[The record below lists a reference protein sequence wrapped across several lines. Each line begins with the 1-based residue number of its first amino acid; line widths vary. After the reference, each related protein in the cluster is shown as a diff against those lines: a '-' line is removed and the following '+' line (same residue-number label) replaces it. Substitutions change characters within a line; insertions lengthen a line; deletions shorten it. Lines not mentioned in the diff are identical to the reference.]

1 MKIFR
6 IFAVSAAC
14 AAAACV
20 FAFAGGGD
28 GGGDEVKLESLSLD
42 TSAVKVEYVL
52 GEAFSAQGLKVS
64 AVYSD
69 DTSKEVADYTI
80 TPPDMSSIGEKQVEV
95 SYTESETT
103 VTANYK
109 ITISESVLPPE
120 EQSALRL
127 DLTEVQREFQPGE
140 AFTAAGLKVFLR
152 EGEEETEL
160 SAGEG
165 GYELTAPVFDGAG
178 AYTVT
183 VAYGEHSL
191 QYTVAVIPDVGEDM
205 TIEFVSRDES
215 ASLTLYITERMPDK
229 STNTTDSTAKGI
241 YIYKDASGYQ
251 SFNFDFAYVAS
262 GWASQFNTVGVYET
276 PFNDFWSEDNSA
288 LFVELGDETKGVEA
302 MRFKASGNE
311 WHTKVLGWTEV
322 ASIDKVTIPEDKVF
336 SANLPFDGTG
346 IIIDYTLTDGQKGQI
361 TATEANIN
369 DGTIQFFD
377 CETRESMRADDYDLV
392 VGELEMRV
400 MYDSKVFDITIEVTE
415 GTAYLEISG
424 GTRTFTEGD
433 TPSAAG
439 LVVTLIDENGVAK
452 QLPEGEGGYTVTLP
466 TAEQMKTPG
475 TYKVTVTYGELIVT
489 YDVTVTHNFTSS
501 RDEDGTFHRTCSSC
515 GYSEEVEV
523 YGDRKVSINGTD
535 FFPATGYDAA
545 NAAYGVT
552 YDVSKGEMNA
562 EFVIT
567 LTAENTG
574 EGGVYAEGLNIAT
587 ANNNVI
593 VNFEEG
599 AAKINVNVTPN
610 GANTVTLNIAQ
621 NVAVGTV
628 NFGDGSNGVNAIVAV
643 INVGANSSVD
653 AISMA
658 IHKGVNLYLA
668 DGAYVGSYT
677 TVDDHHEII
686 EVSGNATIG
695 TLTVN
700 GSNGSTT
707 VQGSGTLTVN
717 GNVVSYKGAFNINAV
732 TIINGTVTSTSSTT
746 ILADTTV
753 NGQLLVND
761 LTVGNAENTVQPELK
776 VNVNGD
782 MEGIKSA
789 GQTAATMTLKFL
801 SGNVTVTNEV
811 NANLAVSMNASGDSI
826 YVGENA
832 TFRSVNFMQAYG
844 AWNSAA
850 GTYRVEVYGSLV
862 AEGDTQSPAGYVAS
876 NDPEEA
882 TGTYVAEGA
891 THIVFGHMIRPS
903 SEDVTE

>member
-1 MKIFR
+1 M
-6 IFAVSAAC
+6 
-14 AAAACV
+14 
-20 FAFAGGGD
+20 FAFAGCGD

-127 DLTEVQREFQPGE
+127 DLTEVQRELQPGE
-140 AFTAAGLKVFLR
+140 AFTAAGLKVFLKD
-152 EGEEETEL
+152 GEDETGLPE
-160 SAGEG
+160 GEG
-165 GYELTAPVFDGAG
+165 GYTVTAPEFSGAG

-183 VAYGEHSL
+183 VTYGEDST

-215 ASLTLYITERMPDK
+215 ASLTLYITGRTPMQ
-229 STNTTDSTAKGI
+229 STNTTDSSASGI
-241 YIYKDASGYQ
+241 YIYEDASGYQ

-346 IIIDYTLTDGQKGQI
+346 IVIDYTLTDGQKGQI

-433 TPSAAG
+433 TPSAEG

-475 TYKVTVTYGELIVT
+475 TYKVTVTYGKLIVT

-523 YGDRKVSINGTD
+523 YGDRKVNINGTD
-535 FFPATGYDAA
+535 FLPATGYDAA
-545 NAAYGVT
+545 NAAYRVT

-574 EGGVYAEGLNIAT
+574 AGGVYAEGLNIAT

-621 NVAVGTV
+621 NVAVDTV

-658 IHKGVNLYLA
+658 IFKGVNLSLA
-668 DGAYVGSYT
+668 DGAHVGNYT

-686 EVSGNATIG
+686 EVSGEASIG
-695 TLTVN
+695 TITIN

-707 VQGSGTLTVN
+707 VQGTGCLTVENFVDQGKGSFNVLADMVFTNPLMVRNFNIGNEAGTFTPEVYVHINAEANGIGGVSGGSMQVRVLSGTLTVH
-717 GNVVSYKGAFNINAV
+717 
-732 TIINGTVTSTSSTT
+732 
-746 ILADTTV
+746 
-753 NGQLLVND
+753 ND
-761 LTVGNAENTVQPELK
+761 
-776 VNVNGD
+776 
-782 MEGIKSA
+782 
-789 GQTAATMTLKFL
+789 
-801 SGNVTVTNEV
+801 
-811 NANLAVSMNASGDSI
+811 MNAYSGI
-826 YVGENA
+826 
-832 TFRSVNFMQAYG
+832 NFG
-844 AWNSAA
+844 AP
-850 GTYRVEVYGSLV
+850 
-862 AEGDTQSPAGYVAS
+862 GDRMYI
-876 NDPEEA
+876 
-882 TGTYVAEGA
+882 AEGA
-891 THIVFGHMIRPS
+891 TVNVVNFGAAYGVWGGPQYYLQVEGTFNAYGCGAPNAATEATSPDQPGTYIGENGAYNGELAL
-903 SEDVTE
+903 EDWQGAE

>member
-20 FAFAGGGD
+20 FAFAGCGD

-140 AFTAAGLKVFLR
+140 AFTAAGLKVFLKD
-152 EGEEETEL
+152 GEDETGLAE
-160 SAGEG
+160 GEG
-165 GYELTAPVFDGAG
+165 GYTVTAPEFSGAG

-183 VAYGEHSL
+183 VTYGEDSA
-191 QYTVAVIPDVGEDM
+191 QYTVAVIPDVDEDM
-205 TIEFVSRDES
+205 TIGFVSRDEN

-336 SANLPFDGTG
+336 SANQPFDGTG
-346 IIIDYTLTDGQKGQI
+346 IIIDYTLTNGEKGQI
-361 TATEANIN
+361 TANEANIN

-377 CETRESMRADDYDLV
+377 CETRESMRDEGYELV
-392 VGELEMRV
+392 VGEILMRV
-400 MYDSKVFDITIEVTE
+400 MYDSKVFDVTIEVTE
-415 GTAYLEISG
+415 GTAYLEVSG
-424 GTRTFTEGD
+424 GVRTFAEGSTPSSEGLTVRYVDGNGNASYLTEGED
-433 TPSAAG
+433 
-439 LVVTLIDENGVAK
+439 
-452 QLPEGEGGYTVTLP
+452 GYTVTLP
-466 TAEQMKTPG
+466 TEEQMNEPG
-475 TYKVTVTYGELIVT
+475 TYQVRVTYGELTVT

-501 RDEDGTFHRTCSSC
+501 RDEDGTFRRVCSSC
-515 GYSEEVEV
+515 GESETVEV
-523 YGDRKVSINGTD
+523 YGDRKVNINGTD
-535 FFPATGYDAA
+535 FFPTTGYDAA

-552 YDVSKGEMNA
+552 YDVSKGAMDA
-562 EFVIT
+562 EFVVT
-567 LTAENTG
+567 LNAANTG
-574 EGGVYAEGLNIAT
+574 AGGVYENGLNIT
-587 ANNNVI
+587 TTNNNVI
-593 VNFEEG
+593 VNFGEG
-599 AAKINVNVTPN
+599 AAKINVNVTPD
-610 GANTVTLNIAQ
+610 GYNTVTLNIAQ

-628 NFGDGSNGVNAIVAV
+628 TFGDGTTGVNTIVAIV
-643 INVGANSSVD
+643 NVGANSSVD
-653 AISMA
+653 SISMA
-658 IHKGVNLYLA
+658 IFKGVNLYLA
-668 DGAYVGSYT
+668 DGAHVGSYT
-677 TVDDHHEII
+677 TVDDHHEVI
-686 EVSGNATIG
+686 EVSGSASIG
-695 TLTVN
+695 TVTIN
-700 GSNGSTT
+700 GSGGSTT
-707 VQGSGTLTVN
+707 VQGSGTLTVEN
-717 GNVVSYKGAFNINAV
+717 FVDQGKGAVNVLADMVFTNPLMVRNFNIGNEA
-732 TIINGTVTSTSSTT
+732 GTVTPNVYVH
-746 ILADTTV
+746 I
-753 NGQLLVND
+753 
-761 LTVGNAENTVQPELK
+761 NAEA
-776 VNVNGD
+776 NGIGGVSGGS
-782 MEGIKSA
+782 M
-789 GQTAATMTLKFL
+789 QVRVL
-801 SGNVTVTNEV
+801 SGTLTMHNDTF
-811 NANLAVSMNASGDSI
+811 AYSG
-826 YVGENA
+826 
-832 TFRSVNFMQAYG
+832 VNFG
-844 AWNSAA
+844 AP
-850 GTYRVEVYGSLV
+850 
-862 AEGDTQSPAGYVAS
+862 GDRMYI
-876 NDPEEA
+876 
-882 TGTYVAEGA
+882 AEGA
-891 THIVFGHMIRPS
+891 TVNVVNFGAAYGIWGGPQYYLQIEGTFNAYGCGAPNAATEATS
-903 SEDVTE
+903 PDQPGTYIGENGAYNGDLSLEDWSGAN

>member
-20 FAFAGGGD
+20 FAFAGCGD

-140 AFTAAGLKVFLR
+140 AFTAAGLKVFLKD
-152 EGEEETEL
+152 GEDETGLAE
-160 SAGEG
+160 GEG
-165 GYELTAPVFDGAG
+165 GYTVTAPEFSGAG

-183 VAYGEHSL
+183 VTYGEDSA
-191 QYTVAVIPDVGEDM
+191 QYTVAVIPDVDEDM
-205 TIEFVSRDES
+205 TIGFVSRDEN

-433 TPSAAG
+433 TPSAEG

-475 TYKVTVTYGELIVT
+475 TYKVTVTYGELSVSYNI
-489 YDVTVTHNFTSS
+489 TVNHNFTSS

-574 EGGVYAEGLNIAT
+574 AGGVYAEGLNIAT

-610 GANTVTLNIAQ
+610 GANTATLNIAQ

-628 NFGDGSNGVNAIVAV
+628 NFGDGSNDVKAIVAV

-668 DGAYVGSYT
+668 DGAYVGNYT

-686 EVSGNATIG
+686 EVSGEASIG
-695 TLTVN
+695 TITIN

-707 VQGSGTLTVN
+707 VQGTGCLTVENFVDQGKGSFNVLADMVFTNPLMVRNFNIGNEAGTVTPEVYVHIYAEANGIGGVSGGSMQVRVLSGTLTVH
-717 GNVVSYKGAFNINAV
+717 
-732 TIINGTVTSTSSTT
+732 
-746 ILADTTV
+746 
-753 NGQLLVND
+753 ND
-761 LTVGNAENTVQPELK
+761 
-776 VNVNGD
+776 
-782 MEGIKSA
+782 
-789 GQTAATMTLKFL
+789 
-801 SGNVTVTNEV
+801 
-811 NANLAVSMNASGDSI
+811 MNAYSGI
-826 YVGENA
+826 
-832 TFRSVNFMQAYG
+832 NFG
-844 AWNSAA
+844 AP
-850 GTYRVEVYGSLV
+850 
-862 AEGDTQSPAGYVAS
+862 GDRMYI
-876 NDPEEA
+876 
-882 TGTYVAEGA
+882 AEGA
-891 THIVFGHMIRPS
+891 TVNVVNFGAAYGVWGSPQYYLQVEGTFNAYGCGAPQNVPKPPRLTRQALMWVKTAHITVNLRLKTGRAPNNLITRFS
-903 SEDVTE
+903 

>member
-20 FAFAGGGD
+20 FAFAGCGD

-109 ITISESVLPPE
+109 ITISESILPPE

-140 AFTAAGLKVFLR
+140 AFTAAGLKVFLKD
-152 EGEEETEL
+152 GEDETGLAE
-160 SAGEG
+160 GEG
-165 GYELTAPVFDGAG
+165 GYTVTAPEFSGAG

-183 VAYGEHSL
+183 VTYGEDSA
-191 QYTVAVIPDVGEDM
+191 QYTVAVIPDVDEDM
-205 TIEFVSRDES
+205 TIGFVSRDEN

-346 IIIDYTLTDGQKGQI
+346 IIIDYTLTNGEKGQI
-361 TATEANIN
+361 TANEANIN

-433 TPSAAG
+433 TPSAEG

-475 TYKVTVTYGELIVT
+475 TYKVTVTYGELSVS
-489 YDVTVTHNFTSS
+489 YDITVNHNFTSS

-523 YGDRKVSINGTD
+523 YGDRKVNINGTD
-535 FFPATGYDAA
+535 FLPATGYDAA

-552 YDVSKGEMNA
+552 YDVSKGAMDA
-562 EFVIT
+562 EFVVT
-567 LTAENTG
+567 LNAANTG
-574 EGGVYAEGLNIAT
+574 AGGVYENGLNIT
-587 ANNNVI
+587 TSNNNVI
-593 VNFEEG
+593 VNFGEG
-599 AAKINVNVTPN
+599 AAKINVNVTPD
-610 GANTVTLNIAQ
+610 GYNTVTLNIAQ

-628 NFGDGSNGVNAIVAV
+628 TFGDGTTGVNAIVAIV
-643 INVGANSSVD
+643 NVGANSSVD
-653 AISMA
+653 SISMA
-658 IHKGVNLYLA
+658 IFKGVNLYLA
-668 DGAYVGSYT
+668 DGAHVGSYT
-677 TVDDHHEII
+677 TVDDHHEVIG
-686 EVSGNATIG
+686 VSGSASIG
-695 TLTVN
+695 TVTIN
-700 GSNGSTT
+700 GSGGSTT
-707 VQGSGTLTVN
+707 VQGSGTLTVEN
-717 GNVVSYKGAFNINAV
+717 FVDQGKGSFNVLADMVFTNPLMVRNFNIGNEA
-732 TIINGTVTSTSSTT
+732 GTVTPNVYVH
-746 ILADTTV
+746 I
-753 NGQLLVND
+753 
-761 LTVGNAENTVQPELK
+761 NAEA
-776 VNVNGD
+776 NGIGGVSGGS
-782 MEGIKSA
+782 M
-789 GQTAATMTLKFL
+789 QVRVL
-801 SGNVTVTNEV
+801 SGTLTMHNDTY
-811 NANLAVSMNASGDSI
+811 AYSG
-826 YVGENA
+826 
-832 TFRSVNFMQAYG
+832 VNFG
-844 AWNSAA
+844 AP
-850 GTYRVEVYGSLV
+850 
-862 AEGDTQSPAGYVAS
+862 GDRMYI
-876 NDPEEA
+876 
-882 TGTYVAEGA
+882 AEGA
-891 THIVFGHMIRPS
+891 TVNVVNFGAAYGIWGGPQYYLQIEGTFNAYGCGAPNAATEVTSPDQPGTYIGENGAYNGELALEDWAGSSGGS

>member
-20 FAFAGGGD
+20 FAFAGCGD

-140 AFTAAGLKVFLR
+140 AFTAAGLKVFLKD
-152 EGEEETEL
+152 GEDETGLAE
-160 SAGEG
+160 GEG
-165 GYELTAPVFDGAG
+165 GYTVTAPEFSGAG

-183 VAYGEHSL
+183 VTYGEDSA
-191 QYTVAVIPDVGEDM
+191 QYTVAVIPDVDEDM
-205 TIEFVSRDES
+205 TIGFVSRDEN

-336 SANLPFDGTG
+336 SANQPFDGTG
-346 IIIDYTLTDGQKGQI
+346 IIIDYTLTNGEKGQI
-361 TATEANIN
+361 TANEANIN

-377 CETRESMRADDYDLV
+377 CETRESMRDEGYELV
-392 VGELEMRV
+392 VGEILMRV
-400 MYDSKVFDITIEVTE
+400 MYDSKVFDVTIEVTE
-415 GTAYLEISG
+415 GTAYLEVSG
-424 GTRTFTEGD
+424 GVRTFAEGSTPSSEGLTVRYVDGNGNASYLTEGED
-433 TPSAAG
+433 
-439 LVVTLIDENGVAK
+439 
-452 QLPEGEGGYTVTLP
+452 GYTVTLP
-466 TAEQMKTPG
+466 TEEQMNEPG
-475 TYKVTVTYGELIVT
+475 TYQVRVTYGELTVT

-501 RDEDGTFHRTCSSC
+501 RDEDGTFRRVCSSC
-515 GYSEEVEV
+515 GESETVEV
-523 YGDRKVSINGTD
+523 YGDRKVNINGTD
-535 FFPATGYDAA
+535 FFPTTGYDAA

-552 YDVSKGEMNA
+552 YDVSKGAMDA
-562 EFVIT
+562 EFVVT
-567 LTAENTG
+567 LNAANTG
-574 EGGVYAEGLNIAT
+574 AGGVYENGLNIT
-587 ANNNVI
+587 TTNNNVI
-593 VNFEEG
+593 VNFGEG
-599 AAKINVNVTPN
+599 AAKINVNVTPDVY
-610 GANTVTLNIAQ
+610 NTVTLIIAQ

-628 NFGDGSNGVNAIVAV
+628 TFGDGTTGVNTIVAIV
-643 INVGANSSVD
+643 NVGANSSVD
-653 AISMA
+653 SISMA
-658 IHKGVNLYLA
+658 IFKGVNLYLA
-668 DGAYVGSYT
+668 DGAHVGSYT
-677 TVDDHHEII
+677 TVDDHHEVI
-686 EVSGNATIG
+686 EVSGSASIG
-695 TLTVN
+695 TVTIN
-700 GSNGSTT
+700 GSGGSTT
-707 VQGSGTLTVN
+707 VQGSGTLTVEN
-717 GNVVSYKGAFNINAV
+717 FVDQGKGAVNVLADMVFTNPLMVRNFNIGNEA
-732 TIINGTVTSTSSTT
+732 GTVTPNVYVH
-746 ILADTTV
+746 I
-753 NGQLLVND
+753 
-761 LTVGNAENTVQPELK
+761 NAEA
-776 VNVNGD
+776 NGIGGVSGGS
-782 MEGIKSA
+782 M
-789 GQTAATMTLKFL
+789 QVRVL
-801 SGNVTVTNEV
+801 SGTLTMHNDTF
-811 NANLAVSMNASGDSI
+811 AYSG
-826 YVGENA
+826 
-832 TFRSVNFMQAYG
+832 VNFG
-844 AWNSAA
+844 AP
-850 GTYRVEVYGSLV
+850 
-862 AEGDTQSPAGYVAS
+862 GDRMYI
-876 NDPEEA
+876 
-882 TGTYVAEGA
+882 AEGA
-891 THIVFGHMIRPS
+891 TVNVVNFGAAYGIWGGPQYYLQIEGTFNAYGCGAPNAATEATS
-903 SEDVTE
+903 PDQPGTYIGENGAYNGDLSLEDWSGAN

>member
-20 FAFAGGGD
+20 FAFAGCGD

-140 AFTAAGLKVFLR
+140 AFTAAGLKVFLKD
-152 EGEEETEL
+152 GEDETGLAE
-160 SAGEG
+160 GEG
-165 GYELTAPVFDGAG
+165 GYTVTAPEFGGAG

-183 VAYGEHSL
+183 VTYGEDSA
-191 QYTVAVIPDVGEDM
+191 QYTVAVIPDVDEDM
-205 TIEFVSRDES
+205 TIGFVSRDEN

-377 CETRESMRADDYDLV
+377 CETRESM
-392 VGELEMRV
+392 
-400 MYDSKVFDITIEVTE
+400 
-415 GTAYLEISG
+415 
-424 GTRTFTEGD
+424 
-433 TPSAAG
+433 
-439 LVVTLIDENGVAK
+439 
-452 QLPEGEGGYTVTLP
+452 
-466 TAEQMKTPG
+466 
-475 TYKVTVTYGELIVT
+475 
-489 YDVTVTHNFTSS
+489 
-501 RDEDGTFHRTCSSC
+501 
-515 GYSEEVEV
+515 
-523 YGDRKVSINGTD
+523 
-535 FFPATGYDAA
+535 
-545 NAAYGVT
+545 
-552 YDVSKGEMNA
+552 
-562 EFVIT
+562 
-567 LTAENTG
+567 
-574 EGGVYAEGLNIAT
+574 
-587 ANNNVI
+587 
-593 VNFEEG
+593 
-599 AAKINVNVTPN
+599 
-610 GANTVTLNIAQ
+610 
-621 NVAVGTV
+621 
-628 NFGDGSNGVNAIVAV
+628 
-643 INVGANSSVD
+643 
-653 AISMA
+653 
-658 IHKGVNLYLA
+658 
-668 DGAYVGSYT
+668 
-677 TVDDHHEII
+677 
-686 EVSGNATIG
+686 
-695 TLTVN
+695 
-700 GSNGSTT
+700 
-707 VQGSGTLTVN
+707 
-717 GNVVSYKGAFNINAV
+717 
-732 TIINGTVTSTSSTT
+732 
-746 ILADTTV
+746 
-753 NGQLLVND
+753 
-761 LTVGNAENTVQPELK
+761 
-776 VNVNGD
+776 
-782 MEGIKSA
+782 
-789 GQTAATMTLKFL
+789 
-801 SGNVTVTNEV
+801 
-811 NANLAVSMNASGDSI
+811 
-826 YVGENA
+826 
-832 TFRSVNFMQAYG
+832 
-844 AWNSAA
+844 
-850 GTYRVEVYGSLV
+850 
-862 AEGDTQSPAGYVAS
+862 
-876 NDPEEA
+876 
-882 TGTYVAEGA
+882 
-891 THIVFGHMIRPS
+891 
-903 SEDVTE
+903 